1 MKRKIVADSSCDIW
15 ELNGVD
21 FAVAPI
27 TISTDNKHYVDNQE
41 LDVHLMSEEL
51 AKYKGVSHTA
61 CPSVGSWLD
70 CYEGFDEIFVITLTG
85 AMSGTYNSA
94 MTAKGIYEEENE
106 NVKVHV
112 FDSLSTGP
120 EMRLLIE
127 KLKEMIEEDLTFE
140 EIVEKGQD
148 YLNHTR
154 LFFALKSLHNFA
166 MNGRVSKTVASAIGV
181 LNISIFATASEKG
194 TIQQISKCRG
204 EKKVVKSMIE
214 HLEDAGYHGGKV
226 RISHADNLKLAHN
239 VRDKI
244 LELYPNADIIV
255 YPMGGL
261 CTYYAEKG
269 GLLVGCECGNLK

>member
-1 MKRKIVADSSCDIW
+1 MKRKIVADSSCDMW

-21 FAVAPI
+21 FAVAPM

-41 LDVHLMSEEL
+41 LDVHLMSEDL

-70 CYEGFDEIFVITLTG
+70 CYEGYDEVFVVTLTG

-166 MNGRVSKTVASAIGV
+166 MNGRVNKAVASAIGV
-181 LNISIFATASEKG
+181 LNISIFATASEEG

-204 EKKVVKSMIE
+204 EKKVVRSMIE
-214 HLEDAGYHGGKV
+214 HLENAGYHGGKV

-244 LELYPNADIIV
+244 LELYPHADIVV

-261 CTYYAEKG
+261 CTYYAEIG
-269 GLLVGCECGNLK
+269 GLLVGCEC

>member
-1 MKRKIVADSSCDIW
+1 MKRKIVADSSCDMW

-21 FAVAPI
+21 FAVAPM
-27 TISTDNKHYVDNQE
+27 TISTENKHYVDNQE

-70 CYEGFDEIFVITLTG
+70 CYEGFDEVFVITLTG

-127 KLKEMIEEDLTFE
+127 KLKEMIDEDLPFE

-166 MNGRVSKTVASAIGV
+166 MNGRVSKAVASAIGV
-181 LNISIFATASEKG
+181 LNISIFATASEEG

-214 HLEDAGYHGGKV
+214 HLENAGYHGGKV

-261 CTYYAEKG
+261 CTYYAEIG
-269 GLLVGCECGNLK
+269 GLLVGCEC

>member
-1 MKRKIVADSSCDIW
+1 MKRKIVADSSCDMW

-21 FAVAPI
+21 FAVAPM

-127 KLKEMIEEDLTFE
+127 KLKEMIEEDLPFE

-166 MNGRVSKTVASAIGV
+166 MNGRVSKAVASAIGV
-181 LNISIFATASEKG
+181 LNISIFATASEEG

-214 HLEDAGYHGGKV
+214 HLENAGYHGGKV

-261 CTYYAEKG
+261 CTYYAEIG
-269 GLLVGCECGNLK
+269 GLLVGCEC

>member
-1 MKRKIVADSSCDIW
+1 MKRKIVADSSCDMW

-21 FAVAPI
+21 FAVAPM

-70 CYEGFDEIFVITLTG
+70 CYEGYDEVFVVTLTG

-244 LELYPNADIIV
+244 LELYPHADIIV

-269 GLLVGCECGNLK
+269 GLLVGCEC

>member
-70 CYEGFDEIFVITLTG
+70 CYEGYDEVFVVTLTG

-127 KLKEMIEEDLTFE
+127 KLKEMIEEDLPFE

-148 YLNHTR
+148 YLKHSR

-166 MNGRVSKTVASAIGV
+166 MNGRISKTVASAIGV
-181 LNISIFATASEKG
+181 LNISIFATASEEG

-261 CTYYAEKG
+261 CTYYAEIG
-269 GLLVGCECGNLK
+269 GLLVGCEC

>member
-1 MKRKIVADSSCDIW
+1 MKRKIVADSSCDMW

-21 FAVAPI
+21 FAVAPM

-41 LDVHLMSEEL
+41 LDVHLMSEDL

-70 CYEGFDEIFVITLTG
+70 CYEGYDEVFVVTLTG

-127 KLKEMIEEDLTFE
+127 KLKDMIEEDLTFE

-166 MNGRVSKTVASAIGV
+166 MNGRVSKAVASAIGV
-181 LNISIFATASEKG
+181 LNISIFATASEEG

-204 EKKVVKSMIE
+204 EKKVVRSMIE
-214 HLEDAGYHGGKV
+214 HLENAGYHGGKV

-244 LELYPNADIIV
+244 LELYPHADIIV

-261 CTYYAEKG
+261 CTYYAEIG
-269 GLLVGCECGNLK
+269 GLLVGCEC

>member
-1 MKRKIVADSSCDIW
+1 MKRKIVADSSCDMW

-21 FAVAPI
+21 FAVAPM

-70 CYEGFDEIFVITLTG
+70 CYEGYDEVFVVTLTG

-127 KLKEMIEEDLTFE
+127 KLKEMIEEDLPFE

-148 YLNHTR
+148 YLNHSR

-166 MNGRVSKTVASAIGV
+166 MNGRVSKAVASAIGV

-269 GLLVGCECGNLK
+269 GLLVGCEC

>member
-1 MKRKIVADSSCDIW
+1 MKRKIVADSSCDMW

-21 FAVAPI
+21 FAVAPM

-41 LDVHLMSEEL
+41 LDVRLMSEDL
-51 AKYKGVSHTA
+51 AKYKGISHTA

-70 CYEGFDEIFVITLTG
+70 CYEGYDEVFVVTLTG

-166 MNGRVSKTVASAIGV
+166 MNGRVSKAVASAIGV
-181 LNISIFATASEKG
+181 LNISIFATASEEG

-214 HLEDAGYHGGKV
+214 HLENAGYHGGKV

-244 LELYPNADIIV
+244 LELYPHADIIV

-261 CTYYAEKG
+261 CTYYAEMG
-269 GLLVGCECGNLK
+269 GLLVGCEC

>member
-1 MKRKIVADSSCDIW
+1 MKRKIVADSSCDMW

-21 FAVAPI
+21 FAVAPM

-70 CYEGFDEIFVITLTG
+70 CYEGYDEVFVVTLTG

-127 KLKEMIEEDLTFE
+127 KLKEMIEEDLPFE

-166 MNGRVSKTVASAIGV
+166 MNGRVSKAVASAIGV
-181 LNISIFATASEKG
+181 LNISIFATASEEG

-214 HLEDAGYHGGKV
+214 HLENAGYHGGKV
-226 RISHADNLKLAHN
+226 RISHADNLKLAHS

-244 LELYPNADIIV
+244 LELYPHADIIV

-269 GLLVGCECGNLK
+269 GLLVGCEC

>member
-70 CYEGFDEIFVITLTG
+70 CYEGYDEVFVVTLTG

-181 LNISIFATASEKG
+181 LNISIFATASEEG

-226 RISHADNLKLAHN
+226 RISHADNLKLAHS

-244 LELYPNADIIV
+244 LELYPHADIIV

-261 CTYYAEKG
+261 CTYYAEIG
-269 GLLVGCECGNLK
+269 GLLVGCEC

>member
-21 FAVAPI
+21 FAVAPM

-41 LDVHLMSEEL
+41 LDVRLMSEDL
-51 AKYKGVSHTA
+51 AKYKGISHTA

-70 CYEGFDEIFVITLTG
+70 CYEGYDEVFVVTLTG

-166 MNGRVSKTVASAIGV
+166 MNGRVSKAVASAIGV
-181 LNISIFATASEKG
+181 LNISIFATASEEG

-214 HLEDAGYHGGKV
+214 HLENAGYHGGKV

-244 LELYPNADIIV
+244 LELYPHADIIV

-261 CTYYAEKG
+261 CTYYAEIG
-269 GLLVGCECGNLK
+269 GLLVGCEC

>member
-1 MKRKIVADSSCDIW
+1 MKRKIVADSSCDMW

-70 CYEGFDEIFVITLTG
+70 CYEGYDEVFVVTLTG

-127 KLKEMIEEDLTFE
+127 KLKEMIEEDLPFE
-140 EIVEKGQD
+140 EIIEKGQD
-148 YLNHTR
+148 YLNHSR

-166 MNGRVSKTVASAIGV
+166 MNGRVSKAVASAIGV
-181 LNISIFATASEKG
+181 LNISIFATASEEG

-214 HLEDAGYHGGKV
+214 HLENAGYHGGKV

-261 CTYYAEKG
+261 CTYYAEIG
-269 GLLVGCECGNLK
+269 GLLVGCEC

>member
-1 MKRKIVADSSCDIW
+1 MKRKTVADSSCDMW

-21 FAVAPI
+21 FAVAPM

-41 LDVHLMSEEL
+41 LDVHLMSEDL

-61 CPSVGSWLD
+61 CPSAGSWLD
-70 CYEGFDEIFVITLTG
+70 CYEGYDEVFVVTLTG

-166 MNGRVSKTVASAIGV
+166 MNGRVSKAVASAIGV
-181 LNISIFATASEKG
+181 LNISIFATASEEG

-204 EKKVVKSMIE
+204 EKKVVRSMIE
-214 HLEDAGYHGGKV
+214 HLENAGYHGGKV

-244 LELYPNADIIV
+244 LELYPHADIIV

-261 CTYYAEKG
+261 CTYYAEIG
-269 GLLVGCECGNLK
+269 GLLVGCEC

>member
-1 MKRKIVADSSCDIW
+1 MKRKIVADSSCDMW

-21 FAVAPI
+21 FAVAPM

-181 LNISIFATASEKG
+181 LNISIFATASEEG

-214 HLEDAGYHGGKV
+214 HLENAGYHGGKV

-269 GLLVGCECGNLK
+269 GLLVGCEC

>member
-1 MKRKIVADSSCDIW
+1 MKRKIVADSSCDMW

-21 FAVAPI
+21 FAVAPM

-70 CYEGFDEIFVITLTG
+70 CYEGFDEVFVITLTS

-127 KLKEMIEEDLTFE
+127 KLKEMIDEDLPFE

-166 MNGRVSKTVASAIGV
+166 MNGRVSKAVASAIGV
-181 LNISIFATASEKG
+181 LNISIFATASEEG

-214 HLEDAGYHGGKV
+214 HLENAGYHGGKV

-261 CTYYAEKG
+261 CTYYAEIG
-269 GLLVGCECGNLK
+269 GLLVGCEC

>member
-1 MKRKIVADSSCDIW
+1 MKRKIVADSSCDMW

-21 FAVAPI
+21 FAVAPM

-41 LDVHLMSEEL
+41 LDVHLMSDEL

-70 CYEGFDEIFVITLTG
+70 CYEGYDEVFVVTLTG

-127 KLKEMIEEDLTFE
+127 KLKEMIEEDLPFE

-148 YLNHTR
+148 YLNHSR

-181 LNISIFATASEKG
+181 LNISIFATASEEG

-214 HLEDAGYHGGKV
+214 HLENAGYHGGKV
-226 RISHADNLKLAHN
+226 RISHADNLKLAHS

-244 LELYPNADIIV
+244 LELYPHADIIV

-269 GLLVGCECGNLK
+269 GLLVGCEC

>member
-21 FAVAPI
+21 FAVAPM

-70 CYEGFDEIFVITLTG
+70 CYEGYDEVFVVTLTG

-127 KLKEMIEEDLTFE
+127 KLKEMIEEDLPFE

-148 YLNHTR
+148 YLNHSR

-181 LNISIFATASEKG
+181 LNISIFATASEEG

-214 HLEDAGYHGGKV
+214 HLENAGYHGGKV

-244 LELYPNADIIV
+244 LELYPHADIIV

-261 CTYYAEKG
+261 CTYYAEIG
-269 GLLVGCECGNLK
+269 GLLVGCEC

>member
-21 FAVAPI
+21 FAVAPM

-41 LDVHLMSEEL
+41 LDVRLMSEDL
-51 AKYKGVSHTA
+51 AKYKGISHTA

-70 CYEGFDEIFVITLTG
+70 CYEGYDEVFVVTLTG

-166 MNGRVSKTVASAIGV
+166 MNGRVNKAVASAIGV
-181 LNISIFATASEKG
+181 LNISIFATASEEG

-214 HLEDAGYHGGKV
+214 HLENAGYHGGKV

-244 LELYPNADIIV
+244 LELYPHADIIV

-261 CTYYAEKG
+261 CTYYAEIG
-269 GLLVGCECGNLK
+269 GLLVGCEC

>member
-1 MKRKIVADSSCDIW
+1 MKRKIVTDSSCYIW

-21 FAVAPI
+21 FAVAPM
-27 TISTDNKHYVDNQE
+27 TSSTDNKHYVDNQE
-41 LDVHLMSEEL
+41 LDVRLMSEDL

-70 CYEGFDEIFVITLTG
+70 CYEGSDEVFVVTLTG

-106 NVKVHV
+106 NVKIHV

-166 MNGRVSKTVASAIGV
+166 MNGRVSKAVASAIGV
-181 LNISIFATASEKG
+181 LNISIFATASEEG

-214 HLEDAGYHGGKV
+214 HLENAGYHGGKV

-244 LELYPNADIIV
+244 LELYPHADIIV

-261 CTYYAEKG
+261 CTYYAEIG
-269 GLLVGCECGNLK
+269 GLLVGCEC

>member
-1 MKRKIVADSSCDIW
+1 MKRKIVADSSCDMW

-21 FAVAPI
+21 FAVAPM

-70 CYEGFDEIFVITLTG
+70 CYEGFDEVFVITLTS

-127 KLKEMIEEDLTFE
+127 KLKEMIDEDLPFE

-166 MNGRVSKTVASAIGV
+166 MNGRVSKAVASAIGV
-181 LNISIFATASEKG
+181 LNISIFATASEEG

-214 HLEDAGYHGGKV
+214 HLENAGYHGGKV

-269 GLLVGCECGNLK
+269 GLLVGCEC

>member
-21 FAVAPI
+21 FAVAPM

-41 LDVHLMSEEL
+41 LDVRLMSEDL

-127 KLKEMIEEDLTFE
+127 KLKEMIEEDLPFE

-181 LNISIFATASEKG
+181 LNISIFATASEEG

-244 LELYPNADIIV
+244 LELYPHADIIV

-261 CTYYAEKG
+261 CTYYAEIG
-269 GLLVGCECGNLK
+269 GLLVGCEC

>member
-1 MKRKIVADSSCDIW
+1 MKRKIVADSSCDMW

-21 FAVAPI
+21 FEVAPI

-70 CYEGFDEIFVITLTG
+70 CYEGYDEVFVVTLTG

-127 KLKEMIEEDLTFE
+127 KLKEMIDEDLPFE

-166 MNGRVSKTVASAIGV
+166 MNGRVSKAVASAIGV
-181 LNISIFATASEKG
+181 LNISIFATASEEG

-214 HLEDAGYHGGKV
+214 HLENAGYHGGKV

-261 CTYYAEKG
+261 CTYHAEIG
-269 GLLVGCECGNLK
+269 GLLVGCEC

>member
-1 MKRKIVADSSCDIW
+1 MKRKIVADSSCDMW

-21 FAVAPI
+21 FAVAPM
-27 TISTDNKHYVDNQE
+27 TISTDNKHYVDNQK
-41 LDVHLMSEEL
+41 LDVRLMSEDL
-51 AKYKGVSHTA
+51 AKYKGISHTA

-70 CYEGFDEIFVITLTG
+70 CYEGYDEVFVVTLTG
-85 AMSGTYNSA
+85 SMSGTYNSA

-127 KLKEMIEEDLTFE
+127 KLKEMIEEDLPFE

-166 MNGRVSKTVASAIGV
+166 MNGRVSKAVASAIGV
-181 LNISIFATASEKG
+181 LNISIFATASEEG

-214 HLEDAGYHGGKV
+214 HLENAGYHGGKV
-226 RISHADNLKLAHN
+226 RISHADNLKLAHS

-244 LELYPNADIIV
+244 LELYPHADIIV

-261 CTYYAEKG
+261 CTYYAEIG
-269 GLLVGCECGNLK
+269 GLLVGCEC

>member
-1 MKRKIVADSSCDIW
+1 MKRKIVADSSCDMW

-21 FAVAPI
+21 FAVAPM

-70 CYEGFDEIFVITLTG
+70 CYEGYDEVFVVTLTG

-127 KLKEMIEEDLTFE
+127 KLKEMIEEDLPFE

-148 YLNHTR
+148 YLNHSR

-181 LNISIFATASEKG
+181 LNISIFATASEEG

-214 HLEDAGYHGGKV
+214 HLENAGYHGGKV

-269 GLLVGCECGNLK
+269 GLLVGCEC

>member
-21 FAVAPI
+21 FAVAPM

-41 LDVHLMSEEL
+41 LDVRLMSEDL

-127 KLKEMIEEDLTFE
+127 KLKEMIEEDLPFE

-148 YLNHTR
+148 YLKHSR

-181 LNISIFATASEKG
+181 LNISIFATASEEG

-261 CTYYAEKG
+261 CTYYAEIG
-269 GLLVGCECGNLK
+269 GLLVGCEC

>member
-1 MKRKIVADSSCDIW
+1 MKRKIVADSSCDMW
-15 ELNGVD
+15 ELNDVD
-21 FAVAPI
+21 FAVAPL

-41 LDVHLMSEEL
+41 LDVHLMSEDL

-61 CPSVGSWLD
+61 CPSAGAWLD
-70 CYEGFDEIFVITLTG
+70 CYEGYDEVFVVTLTG

-94 MTAKGIYEEENE
+94 MAAKGIYEEEND

-127 KLKEMIEEDLTFE
+127 KLKEMIEEDLPFE

-166 MNGRVSKTVASAIGV
+166 MNGRVSKAVASAIGV
-181 LNISIFATASEKG
+181 LNISIFATASEEG

-204 EKKVVKSMIE
+204 EKKVVRSMIE
-214 HLEDAGYHGGKV
+214 HLENAGYHGGKV
-226 RISHADNLKLAHN
+226 RISHANNLKLAHN

-244 LELYPNADIIV
+244 LELYPHADIIV

-261 CTYYAEKG
+261 CTYYAETG
-269 GLLVGCECGNLK
+269 GLLVGCEC

>member
-21 FAVAPI
+21 FAVAPM

-41 LDVHLMSEEL
+41 LDVHLMPEEL

-166 MNGRVSKTVASAIGV
+166 MNGRVSKAVASAIGV
-181 LNISIFATASEKG
+181 LNISIFATASEEG

-214 HLEDAGYHGGKV
+214 HLENAGYHGGKV

-244 LELYPNADIIV
+244 LELYPHADIIV

-261 CTYYAEKG
+261 CTYYAEIG
-269 GLLVGCECGNLK
+269 GLLVGCEC

>member
-1 MKRKIVADSSCDIW
+1 MKRKIVADSSCDMW

-70 CYEGFDEIFVITLTG
+70 CYEGYDEVFVVTLTG

-127 KLKEMIEEDLTFE
+127 KLKEMIEEDLPFE

-148 YLNHTR
+148 YLNHSR

-166 MNGRVSKTVASAIGV
+166 MNGRVSKAVASAIGV
-181 LNISIFATASEKG
+181 LNISIFATASQEG

-214 HLEDAGYHGGKV
+214 HLENAGYHGGKV

-261 CTYYAEKG
+261 CTYYAEIG
-269 GLLVGCECGNLK
+269 GLLVGCEC

>member
-1 MKRKIVADSSCDIW
+1 MKRKIVADSSCDMW

-41 LDVHLMSEEL
+41 LDVHLMSEDL

-70 CYEGFDEIFVITLTG
+70 CYEGYDEVFVITLTG
-85 AMSGTYNSA
+85 TMSGTYNSA
-94 MTAKGIYEEENE
+94 MTAKGIYEEEND

-127 KLKEMIEEDLTFE
+127 KLKEMIEEDLPFD

-148 YLNHTR
+148 YLNHSR

-181 LNISIFATASEKG
+181 LNISIFATASEEG

-214 HLEDAGYHGGKV
+214 HLENAGYHGGKV

-244 LELYPNADIIV
+244 LELYPNADVIV

-261 CTYYAEKG
+261 CTYYAEIG
-269 GLLVGCECGNLK
+269 GLLVGCEC

>member
-21 FAVAPI
+21 FAVAPM
-27 TISTDNKHYVDNQE
+27 TISTDSKHYVDNQE
-41 LDVHLMSEEL
+41 LDVRLMSEDL
-51 AKYKGVSHTA
+51 AKYKGISHTA

-70 CYEGFDEIFVITLTG
+70 CYEGYDEVFVVTLTG

-166 MNGRVSKTVASAIGV
+166 MNGRVSKAVASAIGV
-181 LNISIFATASEKG
+181 LNISIFATASEEG

-214 HLEDAGYHGGKV
+214 HLENAGYHGGKV

-244 LELYPNADIIV
+244 LELYPHADIIV

-261 CTYYAEKG
+261 CTYYAEIG
-269 GLLVGCECGNLK
+269 GLLVGCEC

>member
-1 MKRKIVADSSCDIW
+1 MKRKIVADSSCDMW

-21 FAVAPI
+21 FAVAPM

-127 KLKEMIEEDLTFE
+127 KLKEMIDEDLPFE

-148 YLNHTR
+148 YLNHSR

-181 LNISIFATASEKG
+181 LNISIFATASEEG

-214 HLEDAGYHGGKV
+214 HLENAGYHGGKV

-269 GLLVGCECGNLK
+269 GLLVGCEC

>member
-1 MKRKIVADSSCDIW
+1 MKRKIVADSSCDMW

-70 CYEGFDEIFVITLTG
+70 CYEGYDEVFVVTLTG

-127 KLKEMIEEDLTFE
+127 KLKEMIEEDLPFE

-148 YLNHTR
+148 YLNHSR

-166 MNGRVSKTVASAIGV
+166 MNGRVSKAVASAIGV
-181 LNISIFATASEKG
+181 LNISIFATASEEG

-214 HLEDAGYHGGKV
+214 HLENAGYHGGKV

-244 LELYPNADIIV
+244 LELYPNANIIV

-261 CTYYAEKG
+261 CTYYAEIG
-269 GLLVGCECGNLK
+269 GLLVGCEC

>member
-1 MKRKIVADSSCDIW
+1 MKRKIVADSSCDMW

-70 CYEGFDEIFVITLTG
+70 CYEGYDEVFVVTLTG

-148 YLNHTR
+148 YLNHSR

-181 LNISIFATASEKG
+181 LNISIFATASEEG

-226 RISHADNLKLAHN
+226 RISHADNLKLAHS
-239 VRDKI
+239 VRAKI
-244 LELYPNADIIV
+244 LELYPHADIIV

-261 CTYYAEKG
+261 CTYYAEIG
-269 GLLVGCECGNLK
+269 GLLVGCEC

>member
-1 MKRKIVADSSCDIW
+1 MKRKIVADSSCDMW

-70 CYEGFDEIFVITLTG
+70 CYEGYDEVFVVTLTG

-127 KLKEMIEEDLTFE
+127 KLKEMIDEDLPFE

-166 MNGRVSKTVASAIGV
+166 MNGRVSKAVASAIGV
-181 LNISIFATASEKG
+181 LNISIFATASEEG

-261 CTYYAEKG
+261 CTYYAEIG
-269 GLLVGCECGNLK
+269 GLLVGCEC

>member
-1 MKRKIVADSSCDIW
+1 MKRKIVTDSSCDIW

-21 FAVAPI
+21 FSVAPM

-41 LDVHLMSEEL
+41 LDVRLMSEDL

-70 CYEGFDEIFVITLTG
+70 CYKGYDEVFVVTLTG

-106 NVKVHV
+106 NVKIHV

-166 MNGRVSKTVASAIGV
+166 MNGRVSKAVASAIGV
-181 LNISIFATASEKG
+181 LNISIFATASEEG

-214 HLEDAGYHGGKV
+214 HLENAGYHGGKV

-244 LELYPNADIIV
+244 LELYPHADIIV

-261 CTYYAEKG
+261 CTYYAEIG
-269 GLLVGCECGNLK
+269 GLLVGCEC

>member
-226 RISHADNLKLAHN
+226 RISHADNLKLAHS

-269 GLLVGCECGNLK
+269 GLLVGCEC

>member
-1 MKRKIVADSSCDIW
+1 MKRKIVTDSSCDIW

-21 FAVAPI
+21 FAVAPM

-41 LDVHLMSEEL
+41 LDVRLMSEDL
-51 AKYKGVSHTA
+51 AKYNGVSHTA

-70 CYEGFDEIFVITLTG
+70 CYEGSDEVFVVTLTG

-106 NVKVHV
+106 NVKIHV

-166 MNGRVSKTVASAIGV
+166 MNGRVSKAVASAIGV
-181 LNISIFATASEKG
+181 LNISIFATASEEG

-214 HLEDAGYHGGKV
+214 HLENAGYHGGKV

-244 LELYPNADIIV
+244 LELYPHADIIV

-261 CTYYAEKG
+261 CTYYAEIG
-269 GLLVGCECGNLK
+269 GLLVGCEC

>member
-1 MKRKIVADSSCDIW
+1 MKRKIVADSSCDMW

-21 FAVAPI
+21 FAVAPM

-70 CYEGFDEIFVITLTG
+70 CYEGYDEVFVVTLTG

-127 KLKEMIEEDLTFE
+127 KLKEMIDEDLPFE

-148 YLNHTR
+148 YLNHSR

-181 LNISIFATASEKG
+181 LNISIFATASEEG

-214 HLEDAGYHGGKV
+214 HLENAGYHGGKV
-226 RISHADNLKLAHN
+226 RISHADNLKLAHS

-244 LELYPNADIIV
+244 LELYPHADIIV

-269 GLLVGCECGNLK
+269 GLLVGCEC

>member
-1 MKRKIVADSSCDIW
+1 MKRKIVADSSCDMW

-21 FAVAPI
+21 FAVAPM

-70 CYEGFDEIFVITLTG
+70 CYEGYDEVFVVTLTG

-127 KLKEMIEEDLTFE
+127 KLKEMIEEDLPFE

-148 YLNHTR
+148 YLNHSR

-181 LNISIFATASEKG
+181 LSISIFATASEEG

-214 HLEDAGYHGGKV
+214 HLENAGYHGGKV
-226 RISHADNLKLAHN
+226 RISHADNLKLAHS

-244 LELYPNADIIV
+244 LELYPHADIIV

-261 CTYYAEKG
+261 CTYYAEIG
-269 GLLVGCECGNLK
+269 GLLVGCEC

>member
-1 MKRKIVADSSCDIW
+1 MKRKIVADSSCDMW

-27 TISTDNKHYVDNQE
+27 TISTDNKHYVDNRE

-70 CYEGFDEIFVITLTG
+70 CYEGYDEVFVVTLTG

-127 KLKEMIEEDLTFE
+127 KLKEMIEEDLPFE

-148 YLNHTR
+148 YLNHSR

-166 MNGRVSKTVASAIGV
+166 MNGRVSKAVASAIGV
-181 LNISIFATASEKG
+181 LNISIFATASEEG

-214 HLEDAGYHGGKV
+214 HLENAGYHGGKV

-261 CTYYAEKG
+261 CTYYAEIG
-269 GLLVGCECGNLK
+269 GLLVGCEC